1 MDEIDLNLRQL
12 MNQDDWTNLRL
23 AGQLVQGL
31 GYPLSHLERLVLRV
45 TQMYLQDYMPSASYH
60 RFGCSLLDR
69 MTYHLIF
76 NKLNE
81 FLNIPY
87 LEVEVCSDYV
97 HLRPWVICQ
106 APETVQTIE
115 VFLEDYTNTL
125 FYSIRSEFSIG
136 IKPQ

>member
-1 MDEIDLNLRQL
+1 MDDFDRNLYNL

-31 GYPLSHLERLVLRV
+31 GYPIAHLERLVFRV
-45 TQMYLQDYMPSASYH
+45 TQMYLHEYMPSASYH

-69 MTYHLIF
+69 MTYDLIF

-97 HLRPWVICQ
+97 NLRPYIWCDATKEHQ
-106 APETVQTIE
+106 KIE
-115 VFLEDYTNTL
+115 VFLEDYTNAL
-125 FYSIRSEFSIG
+125 FYSIRSQFSIG
-136 IKPQ
+136 KKPD